1 MRIAIIIIFTLAV
14 LVNIPDWLTVEV
26 YVREDGAVR
35 AKSTHLYNSEAM
47 KSYYYLY
54 HVCTYRPEYYYS
66 APYCNSIT
74 ISGLS
79 EIRSIA
85 RLGIFKI

>member
-1 MRIAIIIIFTLAV
+1 MYYFTRCTVLRMRIAIITIFTLAV

-54 HVCTYRPEYYYS
+54 HVCTYTYYVILQ
-66 APYCNSIT
+66 CT
-74 ISGLS
+74 ILQ
-79 EIRSIA
+79 
-85 RLGIFKI
+85 